1 MPKEEGFYFKKLFA
15 PLTTSKAIHWIV
27 IIGIIVF
34 FNSFFNGF
42 VWDDKIYILN
52 NPGNLNIFYLF
63 GPNMFNDLFY
73 RPLSAAYFSLLYAVF
88 GTSAFYYHFFQVS
101 LHIINTILLF
111 FIFKKFIKKHFA
123 LILSLIFLVHPIQ
136 VESAIFLSTALTPL
150 SMFFGSLALVL
161 SLNDKITTRR
171 FILISLFLIVSLLVK
186 ETGAIFLVLVL
197 TSRVLFHF
205 DKKTIMNFV
214 FIDVLIGCI
223 YLFLRYAV
231 GGVYLSASRIDI
243 VPISTL
249 TIFERLLSVPA
260 IIFYYLKTFVF
271 PNTLA
276 IDQQWVV
283 TTAGFWNFFFPL
295 FVDLFFFLSC
305 FILGIYLFQTSRKIF
320 KFFLLFFIWF
330 LLGLVFLL
338 QIFPLDMTVA
348 DRFFYFP
355 IVGLLGIIG
364 ACLNLLKPLAN
375 NRKLKLIGYISVIVV
390 IILLSVRS
398 IVRNG
403 NWYDELTLYSHDS
416 KIYDSS
422 GIETNLGADY
432 FSKQDYKNALV
443 HFEKSVDILPS
454 ELNLFNVGLGYETMG
469 NLQKARYFYQKALL
483 LKKYPTDKHKSIEIN
498 TIQRLAFV
506 YLLSNE
512 NETARKF
519 VQQQLTEFPKNGLLL
534 EYLAISEYRLNNYS
548 QALNDVIKAKQYIS
562 NKEIDYVYTQIN
574 TKQTIQIH

>member
-1 MPKEEGFYFKKLFA
+1 
-15 PLTTSKAIHWIV
+15 
-27 IIGIIVF
+27 
-34 FNSFFNGF
+34 
-42 VWDDKIYILN
+42 
-52 NPGNLNIFYLF
+52 
-63 GPNMFNDLFY
+63 
-73 RPLSAAYFSLLYAVF
+73 
-88 GTSAFYYHFFQVS
+88 
-101 LHIINTILLF
+101 
-111 FIFKKFIKKHFA
+111 
-123 LILSLIFLVHPIQ
+123 
-136 VESAIFLSTALTPL
+136 
-150 SMFFGSLALVL
+150 
-161 SLNDKITTRR
+161 
-171 FILISLFLIVSLLVK
+171 
-186 ETGAIFLVLVL
+186 
-197 TSRVLFHF
+197 
-205 DKKTIMNFV
+205 
-214 FIDVLIGCI
+214 
-223 YLFLRYAV
+223 
-231 GGVYLSASRIDI
+231 
-243 VPISTL
+243 
-249 TIFERLLSVPA
+249 
-260 IIFYYLKTFVF
+260 
-271 PNTLA
+271 
-276 IDQQWVV
+276 
-283 TTAGFWNFFFPL
+283 
-295 FVDLFFFLSC
+295 
-305 FILGIYLFQTSRKIF
+305 
-320 KFFLLFFIWF
+320 
-330 LLGLVFLL
+330 
-338 QIFPLDMTVA
+338 MTVA

-574 TKQTIQIH
+574 TKQTIQIP

>member
-1 MPKEEGFYFKKLFA
+1 
-15 PLTTSKAIHWIV
+15 
-27 IIGIIVF
+27 
-34 FNSFFNGF
+34 
-42 VWDDKIYILN
+42 
-52 NPGNLNIFYLF
+52 
-63 GPNMFNDLFY
+63 
-73 RPLSAAYFSLLYAVF
+73 
-88 GTSAFYYHFFQVS
+88 
-101 LHIINTILLF
+101 
-111 FIFKKFIKKHFA
+111 
-123 LILSLIFLVHPIQ
+123 LVHPIQ

-150 SMFFGSLALVL
+150 SMFFGSLALAL
-161 SLNDKITTRR
+161 SLNDKITTQR
-171 FILISLFLIVSLLVK
+171 FILIFLFLIASVLVK
-186 ETGAIFLVLVL
+186 ETGAIFPVLVL
-197 TSRVLFHF
+197 TNRIFFHF

-214 FIDVLIGCI
+214 LVDVLIGCI

-249 TIFERLLSVPA
+249 TIFERLLSIPA

-283 TTAGFWNFFFPL
+283 TATGFWNFFFPL
-295 FVDLFFFLSC
+295 LIDLFFFLSC
-305 FILGIYLFQTSRKIF
+305 FILGVYLFHTSRKIF

-355 IVGLLGIIG
+355 IVGLLGILG
-364 ACLNLLKPLAN
+364 ACLELLKPLAN
-375 NRKLKLIGYISVIVV
+375 NKKLKLIGYISVIIV
-390 IILLSVRS
+390 IILLSIRS

-403 NWYDELTLYSHDS
+403 NWYDEFTLYSHDS
-416 KIYDSS
+416 KIYESS

-432 FSKQDYKNALV
+432 FSRQDYKNALV

-454 ELNLFNVGLGYETMG
+454 ELNLFNVGLAYETMG

-498 TIQRLAFV
+498 TIQRLVFV

-512 NETARKF
+512 NETAKKF
-519 VQQQLTEFPKNGLLL
+519 VKQQLTEFSKNGLLW

-574 TKQTIQIH
+574 TKQTIQIP